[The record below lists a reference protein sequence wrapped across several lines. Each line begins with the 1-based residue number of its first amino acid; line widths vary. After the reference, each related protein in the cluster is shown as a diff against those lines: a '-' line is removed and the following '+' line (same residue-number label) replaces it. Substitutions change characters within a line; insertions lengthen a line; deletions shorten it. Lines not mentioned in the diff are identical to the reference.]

1 MSLLETAARLIAAEG
16 ASGLTLRRL
25 AREVGTSTMAIY
37 THFGSMSELRSAVRR
52 EGFARLATHLAEVE
66 ETGDTVADVGLLG
79 WAYIVNATTNP
90 HLYRVMFMEHVD
102 ECDLPVGVETFQVLV
117 GGVERCVRAGRFD
130 QADPLEL
137 ALQLWSSI
145 HGTVALHLA
154 GLLSAEQALST
165 CTSTSTNLF
174 KAFGDDPRAVGRS
187 WESTRRR
194 ARLSS
199 GGRR

>member
-1 MSLLETAARLIAAEG
+1 MDLGDRVECAG
-16 ASGLTLRRL
+16 VKKD
-25 AREVGTSTMAIY
+25 EVAPVAI
-37 THFGSMSELRSAVRR
+37 
-52 EGFARLATHLAEVE
+52 
-66 ETGDTVADVGLLG
+66 
-79 WAYIVNATTNP
+79 
-90 HLYRVMFMEHVD
+90 LYRVMFMEHVD
-102 ECDLPVGVETFQVLV
+102 ECDLSVGVETFQVLV
-117 GGVERCVRAGRFD
+117 ADVERCIRAGRFD

-154 GLLSAEQALST
+154 GLLSVEQALST

-199 GGRR
+199 GARR